1 VFTFNVTVGS
11 DDGLQ
16 GENCGRSSKAETF
29 REWVKKMGKKKV
41 ILDPVKTFASLFP
54 RGEERG
60 EPSFIDNDGV
70 KLDLNFINKA
80 ATILFKSIPLYNTL
94 SNHVRTGEWQ
104 H

>member
-1 VFTFNVTVGS
+1 MGEKKGGS
-11 DDGLQ
+11 
-16 GENCGRSSKAETF
+16 RSSQ
-29 REWVKKMGKKKV
+29 GPSPLSSPKV
-41 ILDPVKTFASLFP
+41 ITF
-54 RGEERG
+54 GEERG
-60 EPSFIDNDGV
+60 EPSFIDDDGV